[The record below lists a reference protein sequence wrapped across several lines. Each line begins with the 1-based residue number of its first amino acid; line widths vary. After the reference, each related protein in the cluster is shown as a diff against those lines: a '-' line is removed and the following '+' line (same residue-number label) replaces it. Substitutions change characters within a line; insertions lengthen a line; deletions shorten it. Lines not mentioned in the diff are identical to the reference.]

1 MTLVFFKDMISTAPA
16 PNLSSPQKIG
26 YMTRVALPLL
36 DHIIW
41 LQVFIYLLKE
51 CRDIYCRK
59 EAFQR
64 FEGMAENVSGN
75 WYAALQPSFF
85 TLTRRKGLHRDKQSA
100 RRRLLIH

>member
-26 YMTRVALPLL
+26 CMTRVALPLL

-85 TLTRRKGLHRDKQSA
+85 ILTRRKGLHRDKQSA